1 MSQVDLLLQENEH
14 IDKTIRLFNDI
25 YKVVKT
31 EEFKKFDEDDRHQV
45 LIAKYKE
52 LSNMYPVVIRL
63 MSRNMRYNETALKKM
78 LEKMRDER
86 IELQKKRE
94 SEMKLFKVKKDK
106 KRDPVKSMTK
116 FVEAQADYAKFLYI
130 EENKANGKRYNMK
143 DASAIWHGEYNSMIG
158 YFKKIRDQEEKN
170 KNEFE
175 DEKKK
180 NLELRKQELLDF
192 VLQQQDTEI
201 DFADTVEEE
210 NEYNRAY
217 QQVLAQR
224 MQEPA
229 EIPETTE
236 TTEKQEMQEKQE
248 TRELETGIAA
258 PDISDIVDG
267 VEFDREHF
275 NSYVDELMH
284 CRESFDKIGDVKL
297 KLTEHQISDYSDEI
311 IGRLQAI
318 ENAINDKFITEEDYR
333 THIED
338 AKYCIQLL
346 NDAVDIINTVNVAQ
360 PEIDTDWLVGTSAV
374 KSVRKNAGK
383 NIKKRAGKNKKL

>member
-1 MSQVDLLLQENEH
+1 MSKVDLLVQENEH
-14 IDKTIRLFNDI
+14 IDKTLRLFNDI
-25 YKVVKT
+25 FKVAKT
-31 EEFKKFDEDDRHQV
+31 DEFKKFDEDDRHQM
-45 LIAKYKE
+45 LIARYKE
-52 LSNMYPVVIRL
+52 LSNMYPVVVRL
-63 MSRNMRYNETALKKM
+63 MARNLRYNEIALKKM

-86 IELQKKRE
+86 VELQKKRE

-143 DASAIWHGEYNSMIG
+143 DASSIWHGEYNSMIG

-192 VLQQQDTEI
+192 ILQQQDKDI
-201 DFADTVEEE
+201 DFVEPPEEE
-210 NEYNRAY
+210 NDYNRAY
-217 QQVLAQR
+217 LHTLQQR
-224 MQEPA
+224 ETA
-229 EIPETTE
+229 EQTDQP
-236 TTEKQEMQEKQE
+236 
-248 TRELETGIAA
+248 RELETGIAA
-258 PDISDIVDG
+258 PDVSDMVDM
-267 VEFDREHF
+267 EFDKEHF
-275 NSYVDELMH
+275 DSYVDELMH

-318 ENAINDKFITEEDYR
+318 ENAINDKLITEEDYR
-333 THIED
+333 THIDD

-346 NDAVDIINTVNVAQ
+346 NDAVDIINTVNAAPLEAEVD
-360 PEIDTDWLVGTSAV
+360 PDWLVGTSAQP
-374 KSVRKNAGK
+374 KRSGNGNKRGK
-383 NIKKRAGKNKKL
+383 GKKRVQKIEVKKLNR